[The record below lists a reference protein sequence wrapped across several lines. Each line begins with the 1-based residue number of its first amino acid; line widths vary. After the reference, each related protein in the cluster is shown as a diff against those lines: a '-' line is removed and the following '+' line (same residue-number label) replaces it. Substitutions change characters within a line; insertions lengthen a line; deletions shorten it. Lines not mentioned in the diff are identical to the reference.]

1 MPRRRDRL
9 RLQPGPRRRMAAE
22 ARTAEAVDP
31 YLMAAVAAE
40 TTVVVADQD
49 DKFLADKKGD
59 LSPFFARFFAPR
71 KFKTC
76 DASRCVR
83 L

>member
-1 MPRRRDRL
+1 
-9 RLQPGPRRRMAAE
+9 
-22 ARTAEAVDP
+22 
-31 YLMAAVAAE
+31 MAAVAAE